1 MTDTKQQPDLAIIG
15 GGITGLAAAYE
26 AVKRG
31 QTNIH
36 VYEASQHLGGK
47 IQSGQVNGVTINRG
61 AEFIDSEHEQLI
73 KLANEL
79 GVNLVEN
86 TGMAREEFVRPNGKV
101 MAADD
106 FYTAY
111 KPYAEQIIR
120 DREEIARNPNGQLA
134 QLLSKLTLDQYASM
148 LGQHVAPAPRSFWQA
163 LTDTLSF
170 RGNPAREVLGMA
182 AMSYASEVG
191 QPIGNISATQFMA
204 ETSSTPDTFLS
215 SDCKW
220 RVEGGTEQLII
231 KLREVLAA
239 KGVQFH
245 TGAELNH
252 VAKQADGKL
261 ALSFNDAAQN
271 TTATKTLIALPTYA
285 LAKVQGLGALGMSP
299 ESQALI
305 RETQY
310 TNSYKL
316 TIAFKP
322 SMQPPEGAFYS
333 PNGFQCWSPA
343 PGLLTI
349 LSTAEQIGVSKTPK
363 QQISEQLEAFAKAHG
378 STIDAMFDVKNMNY
392 NNPGAA
398 GCYATP
404 KPGQVHALEKLNAEL
419 PALAGNGVGIAGTFM
434 PLEGNVGFMECGVVS
449 AQKSCDLL
457 VSPAKDVGDAQHRA
471 PEKQWAPVI
480 AAQRAANDNAQAVAA
495 AR

>member
-1 MTDTKQQPDLAIIG
+1 MTDKQQQPDLAIIG

-36 VYEASQHLGGK
+36 VYEASNRLGGK

-79 GVNLVEN
+79 GVNLIEN
-86 TGMAREEFVRPNGKV
+86 TGMAREEFVCPNGNI
-101 MAADD
+101 MAADE

-120 DREEIARNPNGQLA
+120 DREEMARNPNGQLA
-134 QLLSKLTLDQYASM
+134 QLLGKLTLDQYAAM
-148 LGQHVAPAPRSFWQA
+148 LDQQVAPAPRSFWQA

-170 RGNPAREVLGMA
+170 RGNPAKEVLGMA
-182 AMSYASEVG
+182 AHSYASEVG

-231 KLREVLAA
+231 KLREALAA

-261 ALSFNDAAQN
+261 ALSFNGASHN
-271 TTATKTLIALPTYA
+271 THTSKTMITLPAYA
-285 LAKVQGLGALGMSP
+285 LAKVQGLEALGMSP

-322 SMQPPEGAFYS
+322 GMQPPEGAFYS

-349 LSTAEQIGVSKTPK
+349 LSTAEQIGVSKSPK

-378 STIDAMFDVKNMNY
+378 STIYAMFDVKNMNY
-392 NNPGAA
+392 NNPGGA

-404 KPGQVHALEKLNAEL
+404 KPGQVQALEKLSAEL
-419 PALAGNGVGIAGTFM
+419 PAMAANGLGIAGTFM
-434 PLEGNVGFMECGVVS
+434 PLDGCVGFMECGVVS

-457 VSPAKDVGDAQHRA
+457 VGPAKEAGDVQHRA
-471 PEKQWAPVI
+471 PEKQWAPEI
-480 AAQRAANDNAQAVAA
+480 AAQRAANDNAQAIAA